1 CERATSDCAKRPV
14 KARTISNQRRPQIT
28 SPAAPP
34 KKSSTESPLGSR
46 MCLVGTDHGFLSRL
60 VGRDGTIFSALG
72 EPDLFTSTHLAIRGE
87 GRATFRASVN
97 GDFSIALSCW
107 RPGILKRS
115 SLDIFDSPDRVAKHR
130 HWYSARTA
138 AAQFRCG
145 ELSVAAPATAR
156 EK

>member
-1 CERATSDCAKRPV
+1 PGGGRTTISSPKTQRPSNSIRPGKHDGDGPTRGAESLTDCERATSDCAKRPV

-34 KKSSTESPLGSR
+34 KESSTESPLGSR

-107 RPGILKRS
+107 RPGI
-115 SLDIFDSPDRVAKHR
+115 
-130 HWYSARTA
+130 
-138 AAQFRCG
+138 
-145 ELSVAAPATAR
+145 
-156 EK
+156 